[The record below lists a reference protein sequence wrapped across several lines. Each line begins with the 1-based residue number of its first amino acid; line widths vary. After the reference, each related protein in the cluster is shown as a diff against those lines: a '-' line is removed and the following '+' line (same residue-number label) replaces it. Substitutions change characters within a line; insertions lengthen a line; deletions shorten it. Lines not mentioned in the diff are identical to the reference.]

1 MAMAF
6 EKTCGVWLA
15 EIRPNAINGLHVGR
29 TINIELI
36 WANPDNRAIFAMEIS
51 NEDNT
56 VL

>member
-1 MAMAF
+1 MAF